1 MHCQLRSPER
11 TLFDGEAT
19 LVAAHSMEGEFAVMT
34 GHAPLLAAL
43 DTAPLRIKTDN
54 REHVFAVGSGVLRVS
69 ADGVMILVQEAIAV
83 EEIDLPAVKARRAEI
98 EQELAEAEE
107 KDLLQRELA
116 LLRVEEQVVKAHA

>member
-43 DTAPLRIKTDN
+43 DTAPLRIKTDDGE
-54 REHVFAVGSGVLRVS
+54 RVFAVDSGVLRVS
-69 ADGVMILVQEAIAV
+69 ANGVMILAQGAIAV
-83 EEIDLPAVKARRAEI
+83 EEIDLAAVKARRAEI
-98 EQELAEAEE
+98 EEEIAEAGE
-107 KDLLQRELA
+107 KNLLQRELT
-116 LLRVEEQVVKAHA
+116 LLQVEERMVKNHA

>member
-19 LVAAHSMEGEFAVMT
+19 LVAAHSVEGKFAVMT

-43 DTAPLRIKTDN
+43 DTAPLRIKTDDGE
-54 REHVFAVGSGVLRVS
+54 RAFAVASGALRVS

-83 EEIDLPAVKARRAEI
+83 EEIDLAAVKARCVEI
-98 EQELAEAEE
+98 EQEIAEAEE

-116 LLRVEEQVVKAHA
+116 LLRVEERMVKNHA

>member
-19 LVAAHSMEGEFAVMT
+19 LVAAHSVEGEFAVMT
-34 GHAPLLAAL
+34 GHAPFLAAL
-43 DTAPLRIKTDN
+43 DTAPLRIKTDDG
-54 REHVFAVGSGVLRVS
+54 ESVFAVSSGVLRVN

-83 EEIDLPAVKARRAEI
+83 EEIDLSSVKARRVEV

-107 KDLLQRELA
+107 KGLLQRELA
-116 LLRVEEQVVKAHA
+116 LLQIEERVVKDHA

>member
-54 REHVFAVGSGVLRVS
+54 GEHVFAVGSGVFRVS
-69 ADGVMILVQEAIAV
+69 VDGVMILAQEAIAV
-83 EEIDLPAVKARRAEI
+83 EEIDLSAVKARRAEI
-98 EQELAEAEE
+98 EQEIAGAEE
-107 KDLLQRELA
+107 KDLLQRKLA
-116 LLRVEEQVVKAHA
+116 LLRVEERVVKNHA